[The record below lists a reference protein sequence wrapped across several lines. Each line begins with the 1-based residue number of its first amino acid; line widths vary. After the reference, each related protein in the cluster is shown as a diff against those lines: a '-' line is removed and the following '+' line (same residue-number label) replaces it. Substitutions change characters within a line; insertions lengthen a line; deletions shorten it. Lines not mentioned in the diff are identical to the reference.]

1 MVVPGDEL
9 EPGDVGIGGERIP
22 AGVWKY
28 SLEETPLQPAL
39 LWALMFQRYF
49 LPFSNLP
56 LGRLS
61 EVELPE
67 MLSFS

>member
-9 EPGDVGIGGERIP
+9 EPGDDGVGGERIP

-28 SLEETPLQPAL
+28 SLEEKSLQPAL

-49 LPFSNLP
+49 
-56 LGRLS
+56 
-61 EVELPE
+61 
-67 MLSFS
+67 